1 LENSLDY
8 LLIRLEFS
16 FKNVFNSSKLKYL
29 NNIDDVKILLDNL
42 IKRIEKYLN
51 KEFKIILQNY
61 QDETR
66 LNLKEVAINN
76 VNYLQEKKAI

>member
-1 LENSLDY
+1 MENSLDY